1 MYTDHYQAE
10 ATGVMIGRRQGR
22 EAGYAEGWNA
32 ALAGCQERIDEL
44 NAALTAMFVIA
55 YPALAAI
62 QQSGDSDIQHAFVKH
77 YAAAIQE
84 NATKL
89 QHLPHEDPE
98 VLRFGEALR
107 SVINQWLSTVHG
119 PNHSC
124 SP

>member
-10 ATGVMIGRRQGR
+10 TTGVMIGRRQGR

-32 ALAGCQERIDEL
+32 AIEGCQERIDEL

-62 QQSGDSDIQHAFVKH
+62 QQSGNSNIQHTFVKH
-77 YAAAIQE
+77 YAATIQE
-84 NATKL
+84 NAAKL

-98 VLRFGEALR
+98 VLKFGEALR
-107 SVINQWLSTVHG
+107 SVINQWVGAAHATG
-119 PNHSC
+119 HSS